1 VRLALAIGLSKAD
14 DQGTTLRAAALASGV
29 IAAKFDRIV
38 DPVMM
43 VGNPRRDLGLEQANG
58 GAG

>member
-1 VRLALAIGLSKAD
+1 LPFR
-14 DQGTTLRAAALASGV
+14 RCPRRV
-29 IAAKFDRIV
+29 IAVEFDGIV
-38 DPVMM
+38 DPVTM